1 MPRRWPYSA
10 SMNWIEVL
18 GWVGSAIL
26 VVSLLQTRVLRLRWI
41 NLVGCIVL
49 IGYNAVVGVWPMVGL
64 NVVLAIINVVYLWRM
79 LRTRHDADA
88 YTVLE
93 VEPDDRYLGHV
104 LGVHGEDIARYNPGF
119 ADDPAAEHSAFL
131 VLQGDETVGVVLAR
145 DAGEGTAEIVLDWV
159 TPSHR
164 DFSPGEFVYRESG
177 LFARRGFTRV
187 LSPAGM
193 RSPYY
198 ERIGFRPQ
206 GERFVLEVPER
217 G

>member
-1 MPRRWPYSA
+1 
-10 SMNWIEVL
+10 MNWIEVL

-41 NLVGCIVL
+41 NLVGCLVL

-64 NVVLAIINVVYLWRM
+64 NVVLALINVVYLWRM
-79 LRTRHDADA
+79 LRTRHDAAA

-93 VEPDDRYLGHV
+93 VEPDDTYLAHV
-104 LGVHGEDIARYNPGF
+104 LGVHGQDIAEHNPGF
-119 ADDPAAEHSAFL
+119 AQDPDDSAFL

-145 DAGEGTAEIVLDWV
+145 DAGGGTAEVVLDWV

-164 DFSPGEFVYRESG
+164 DFSPGEFVFRRSG
-177 LFARRGFTRV
+177 LFSSRGFDRI

-193 RSPYY
+193 QHPYY
-198 ERIGFRPQ
+198 QRIGFRPE
-206 GERFVLEVPER
+206 GDRFVLEVGEQSEPAAASE